1 MKTKFYKIIC
11 LFVLV
16 FGLVFSEIAV
26 AEAKS
31 PVGISSTEEWE
42 VLKLVNQERT
52 SRGMAPLSLIGSLQ
66 TANNIRA
73 AELYKV
79 FSHTRPDG
87 SNCFTALQGV
97 NYQTAGENIAVGYA
111 TPGEAM
117 DAWMNSPGHKA
128 NILNGSFSHI
138 GVGYYYNGNGS
149 YRHYWSQMF
158 IGTCSPSSISVEGS
172 RTKSYPYGTKIE
184 DMNRVLRVR
193 CVHGNSYLPLTD
205 SMCSG
210 YNGNTT
216 GTKKVKVKYQ
226 GKSTTFK
233 VKITGINI
241 KKAKILNVKNKR
253 YNGKSQ
259 TQNPKVVLSGKTLVK
274 NKDYTISYKHN
285 RRRGTATMKITGRG
299 QYSGSIKKKFKITRR

>member
-1 MKTKFYKIIC
+1 MKIKFYKIIC

-16 FGLVFSEIAV
+16 LGLVFSEASV

-52 SRGMAPLSLIGSLQ
+52 SRGMVPLSLIGSLQ

-73 AELYKV
+73 AELCKV
-79 FSHTRPDG
+79 FSHTRPEG
-87 SNCFTALQGV
+87 SSCFTALRGV
-97 NYQTAGENIAVGYA
+97 NYQAAGENIAVGYA
-111 TPGEAM
+111 TPGEVM
-117 DAWMNSPGHKA
+117 DAWMNSPGHKG
-128 NILNGSFSHI
+128 NILNGSFTHI
-138 GVGYYYNGNGS
+138 GVGYYYNGDGS

-158 IGTCSPSSISVEGS
+158 IGTCSPVSISVEGS
-172 RTKSYPYGTKIE
+172 RAKSYPYGTKIG

-193 CVHGNSYLPLTD
+193 CVHGISYLPLTD

-226 GKSTTFK
+226 GKSTSFVTK
-233 VKITGINI
+233 VH
-241 KKAKILNVKNKR
+241 
-253 YNGKSQ
+253 
-259 TQNPKVVLSGKTLVK
+259 
-274 NKDYTISYKHN
+274 DYL
-285 RRRGTATMKITGRG
+285 
-299 QYSGSIKKKFKITRR
+299 